1 MWMYEH
7 REAVRTM
14 SRAQWF
20 LMSLPMIFQIS
31 QNSLKNSADVESK
44 NGLKVVK
51 DRNEARYPS
60 LRTGRTKS
68 EKRIEEG
75 LSI

>member
-1 MWMYEH
+1 VD
-7 REAVRTM
+7 VRTQGG
-14 SRAQWF
+14 SEDDEPSPVVLDELAHDF
-20 LMSLPMIFQIS
+20 PDLS
-31 QNSLKNSADVESK
+31 NSLKNSADVKSK